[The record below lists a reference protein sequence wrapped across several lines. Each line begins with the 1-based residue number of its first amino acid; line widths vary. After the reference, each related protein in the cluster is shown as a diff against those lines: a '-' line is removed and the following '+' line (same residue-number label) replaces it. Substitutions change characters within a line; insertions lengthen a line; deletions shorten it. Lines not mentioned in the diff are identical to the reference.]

1 MGLTS
6 WQGQEIFTLKS
17 VESILNY
24 LKECFGYDGNDKEN
38 LITNLW
44 GNNLADSNG
53 YYKVLVKEIIEFLDI

>member
-38 LITNLW
+38 LITNL
-44 GNNLADSNG
+44 
-53 YYKVLVKEIIEFLDI
+53 